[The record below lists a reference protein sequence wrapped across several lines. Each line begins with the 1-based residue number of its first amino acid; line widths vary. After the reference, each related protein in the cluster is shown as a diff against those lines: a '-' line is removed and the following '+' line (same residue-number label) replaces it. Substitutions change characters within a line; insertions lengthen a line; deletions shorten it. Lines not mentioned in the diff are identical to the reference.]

1 MGRTDCIYSRPDGRS
16 IWDLHQDSS
25 GCSAVPWQL
34 DVNNL
39 AEGGANAAALP
50 VQQAPRAG
58 ALQRVDDTM
67 VGFWVDDVI
76 GNSKQ
81 E

>member
-1 MGRTDCIYSRPDGRS
+1 M
-16 IWDLHQDSS
+16 
-25 GCSAVPWQL
+25 PWQS

-39 AEGGANAAALP
+39 AAGGANAAALP

-58 ALQRVDDTM
+58 ALQRVDDNM
-67 VGFWVDDVI
+67 VGFRVDDVI
-76 GNSKQ
+76 GNTKQ

>member
-1 MGRTDCIYSRPDGRS
+1 
-16 IWDLHQDSS
+16 
-25 GCSAVPWQL
+25 VPWQL
-34 DVNNL
+34 GVDNL
-39 AEGGANAAALP
+39 AAGSANAAALP

-58 ALQRVDDTM
+58 ALQRVNDTM

-76 GNSKQ
+76 GNAKQ

>member
-1 MGRTDCIYSRPDGRS
+1 M
-16 IWDLHQDSS
+16 
-25 GCSAVPWQL
+25 PWQL